1 MNILLQG
8 ITFVKEAKCKVF
20 GHKLVTTKNVT
31 EYIKEYQ
38 CKCCGL
44 ELTNNYKGVKSILTP
59 ELKDVNVTVMDF
71 CHRRHQRQTA

>member
-8 ITFVKEAKCKVF
+8 SFFTKKIKCKVF
-20 GHKLVTTKNVT
+20 GHKLVTTKDITNH
-31 EYIKEYQ
+31 IKEYQ

-71 CHRRHQRQTA
+71 YHRRHQRQTA